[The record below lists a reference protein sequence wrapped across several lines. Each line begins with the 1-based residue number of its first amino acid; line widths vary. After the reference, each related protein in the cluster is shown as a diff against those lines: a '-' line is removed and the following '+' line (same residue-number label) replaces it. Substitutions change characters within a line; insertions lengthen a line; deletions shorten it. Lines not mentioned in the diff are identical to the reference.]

1 MQDKYIVKKSG
12 KDTYQFNMRV
22 PKALAHLYPHKTFI
36 TRTLG
41 TSCIKTARIRRDRI
55 LGEIAA
61 QKESTFSN
69 ERGAFLAFVET
80 LKEAKQEARGNP
92 YEAYYQLSTQDILDT
107 EAFPNAQLAAS
118 RTVTTGIIPEGY
130 RPTLRESL
138 HSWLQRNSRKNA
150 DTISKMKSTTD
161 KFLKHC
167 GHFDVEL
174 ESIHRKDVLDYIE
187 QTIESCSVSTMAANL
202 SRLKTLYKHAWQIG
216 LIEPRPCPFS
226 DHDLAFYKESTTQKT
241 QMFSPEEIQKIMQWA
256 DTQTNS
262 MRLIVKTGLFTG
274 MRIGEI
280 CALRACDVCIEGNL
294 AAFYVRKGKTG
305 AAQRT
310 VPLCDELMND
320 IQDLIKTLQPESSL
334 FGIDGKN
341 ASRDFSRFKTA
352 SITTDKTKRFHSFR
366 VHMATA
372 FSRAGISELT
382 AAFILGHKGGKT
394 MSYGYYAKA
403 DELHRLKDAVEA
415 ATEVIKRDWLK
426 GIS

>member
-1 MQDKYIVKKSG
+1 
-12 KDTYQFNMRV
+12 MRV
-22 PKALAHLYPHKTFI
+22 PKALAHLYPHKTYI

-55 LGEIAA
+55 VGEIAA
-61 QKESTFSN
+61 QKESAYSN

-80 LKEAKQEARGNP
+80 LKEAKQEARGNRG
-92 YEAYYQLSTQDILDT
+92 EAYYQLSTQDILDT
-107 EAFPNAQLAAS
+107 ESFPKAQLAAS
-118 RTVTTGIIPEGY
+118 HSVETGIIPEGY

-138 HSWLQRNSRKNA
+138 HSWLERNSRRNA

-174 ESIHRKDVLDYIE
+174 ESIHRKDVLNYIE
-187 QTIESCSVSTMAANL
+187 QTIESYSVSTVSANL
-202 SRLKTLYKHAWQIG
+202 SRLRTLYKHAWQIG
-216 LIEPRPCPFS
+216 LIELRPCPFS
-226 DHDLAFYKESTTQKT
+226 DHDLAYYKVSTTQKA
-241 QMFSPEEIQKIMQWA
+241 QMFSPEEIKKIMQWA
-256 DTQTNS
+256 DTQSNS

-280 CALRACDVCIEGNL
+280 CALRACDVYIEGNL
-294 AAFYVRKGKTG
+294 AAFYVRKGKTD

-310 VPLCDELMND
+310 VPLCDQLRND
-320 IQDLIKTLQPESSL
+320 IQELIKTLQPESLL
-334 FGIDGKN
+334 FGMDGKN
-341 ASRDFSRFKTA
+341 ASRDFSRFKTE

-372 FSRAGISELT
+372 FSRAGINELT

-403 DELHRLKDAVEA
+403 DELHRLKDALEITVN
-415 ATEVIKRDWLK
+415 VIKRDWLDAQ
-426 GIS
+426 